1 VPLHQFPL
9 SSKKT
14 NQKNQLLLPSP
25 CPSPPKLKGKPTT
38 LSHWLSRFSFLD
50 LIPLQKKSISSF
62 SYTSSSL
69 HEGESYLSEL
79 LVFNGCNVDETEP
92 RLKPDRAPIRLE
104 SAGKPFSKTILKTL
118 PNFLKTK
125 KRERF
130 LSKSK
135 GWTILV
141 TIALRLIDMMMHP
154 PFRAGG
160 GQKQVFDADQE
171 GLTKPLLLV
180 FRNFP

>member
-1 VPLHQFPL
+1 MPLHQFPL

-14 NQKNQLLLPSP
+14 NQKNQVLLPSP

-92 RLKPDRAPIRLE
+92 RLKP
-104 SAGKPFSKTILKTL
+104 TILKTL

-160 GQKQVFDADQE
+160 GQKAGV
-171 GLTKPLLLV
+171 
-180 FRNFP
+180 